1 MEIFIKIATAFL
13 VGGAICFAVQIV
25 IDKTALTPAR
35 ILVFLVVGGVLLG
48 AVGLYDKIYSF
59 AGCGISVPLI
69 GFGGNIAKTV
79 RESVLSSGLSGII
92 TAPVTAAAGGIGA
105 SLFFA
110 FINALIFRGRPKRVS
125 GKKKNPQPESF

>member
-59 AGCGISVPLI
+59 AGCGISVSLI

-92 TAPVTAAAGGIGA
+92 TAGCSGRWVPMRD
-105 SLFFA
+105 
-110 FINALIFRGRPKRVS
+110 LIPSENLIRRHQWLNF
-125 GKKKNPQPESF
+125 